1 MPTQYQAR
9 LVSLLRLLLIALAI
23 AGVVF
28 VVDLRPNATEAVSNR
43 LAQLFGV
50 VLLASAALAV
60 AVPWARR
67 PWQLV
72 LHLVFDLVWIAL
84 AAYLTGGVAS
94 PVVLLLFAVLLI
106 GNLILPGVL
115 PFVMPALA
123 ALAMAANG
131 LLYVSQ
137 LHPFGDQPG
146 EGVAMLAMPNRVVG
160 HLAVQVAAFFL
171 VDLLGQLLARRL
183 REQRFFTDE
192 LLDQLG
198 EGVLAVDAHG
208 HIAYANDEAVRLL
221 ALPAGRQQGRLAAEV
236 LVGELGPVHDL
247 LTDWRSPLQERL
259 PGPGGRQLVVRVTD
273 LLSSQGQLIGR
284 TLLLADETRLRLL
297 EENARRA
304 EHLASLGEM
313 AAGIAHEVRNP
324 LTSLRGC
331 AQELAEIMARSSN
344 PDGRALAGI
353 MVSEADRL
361 GRIVS
366 DFLALSRLSD
376 PRRNRVE
383 LGPVLDEL
391 RALSQARRDLPPGLK
406 LTINLQS
413 GCPVVDADPDQL
425 RQVLS
430 NLINNA
436 VEALA
441 HTTLPSL
448 MVLVQLAAEDNP
460 LGGQAVE
467 IIVADNGPGIPHDQQ
482 ERIFTPFFST
492 KATGTGLGLS
502 LVSRIIRAREGVL
515 HLASSP
521 LKGTTFTIFLPVHS
535 QTKEFRRV
543 VAGG

>member
-137 LHPFGDQPG
+137 LHPFGNQPD

-366 DFLALSRLSD
+366 DFLALSRLRD

-502 LVSRIIRAREGVL
+502 LVSRIIRAHEGVL

-521 LKGTTFTIFLPVHS
+521 GKGTTFTIFLPVHS
-535 QTKEFRRV
+535 QTKEFRRAV
-543 VAGG
+543 VGG

>member
-28 VVDLRPNATEAVSNR
+28 VVDLRPTATEAVSSR

-72 LHLVFDLVWIAL
+72 LHLVFDLVWIAM

-236 LVGELGPVHDL
+236 LVGELGQVHDL

-344 PDGRALAGI
+344 PDGSALAGI

-467 IIVADNGPGIPHDQQ
+467 IIVADNGPGIPLDQQ

-502 LVSRIIRAREGVL
+502 LVSRIIRAHEGVL

-521 LKGTTFTIFLPVHS
+521 GKGTTFTIFLPVHS
-535 QTKEFRRV
+535 QTKEFRRA

>member
-28 VVDLRPNATEAVSNR
+28 VVDLRPNATEAVSSR
-43 LAQLFGV
+43 LAMLFAV
-50 VLLASAALAV
+50 VLVASAALAV
-60 AVPWARR
+60 AVPWSRR

-72 LHLVFDLVWIAL
+72 LHLVFDLVWIAM

-123 ALAMAANG
+123 ALAMATNA

-146 EGVAMLAMPNRVVG
+146 EGVAILAAPNRVVG

-183 REQRFFTDE
+183 RDQRFFTDE

-221 ALPAGRQQGRLAAEV
+221 GLPAGRQQGRLAAEV
-236 LVGELGPVHDL
+236 LVGELSPVHDL

-259 PGPGGRQLVVRVTD
+259 TGPGGRQLVVRVTD
-273 LLSSQGQLIGR
+273 LLSGQGQLIGR
-284 TLLLADETRLRLL
+284 TLLVADETRMRLL

-344 PDGRALAGI
+344 PDGSALASI

-383 LGPVLDEL
+383 LGPVLNEL

-406 LTINLQS
+406 LTIDLQA

-441 HTTLPSL
+441 QTTLPSL
-448 MVLVQLAAEDNP
+448 MVIVQQAADDNP

-467 IIVADNGPGIPHDQQ
+467 IIVADNGPGIPLDQQ

-502 LVSRIIRAREGVL
+502 LVSRIIRAHEGVL
-515 HLASSP
+515 QLTSSP
-521 LKGTTFTIFLPVHS
+521 GKGSTFTIYLPVHS
-535 QTKEFRRV
+535 QTKEFRRAV
-543 VAGG
+543 VGG

>member
-28 VVDLRPNATEAVSNR
+28 VVDLRPNATEAVSSR

-72 LHLVFDLVWIAL
+72 LHLVFDLVWIAM

-236 LVGELGPVHDL
+236 LVGELGQVHDL

-344 PDGRALAGI
+344 PDGSALAGI

-366 DFLALSRLSD
+366 DFLALSRLRD

-467 IIVADNGPGIPHDQQ
+467 IIVADNGPGIPLDQQ

-502 LVSRIIRAREGVL
+502 LVSRIIRAHEGVL

-521 LKGTTFTIFLPVHS
+521 GKGTTFTIFLPVHS
-535 QTKEFRRV
+535 QTKEFRRA